1 MLTTATT
8 IVGLTPMMLERSIQA
23 KFLTPIVVSLVFGVF
38 CAFFVTLLMVPAM
51 YAIGVDVSTWRAR
64 IRQKVKDRLSHRRA
78 TPNESA
84 QGTGQASS

>member
-23 KFLTPIVVSLVFGVF
+23 KFLIPIVVSLVFGVF

-51 YAIGVDVSTWRAR
+51 YAIGVDIADLRTRT
-64 IRQKVKDRLSHRRA
+64 RQRVKGLFNRGAKAAD
-78 TPNESA
+78 
-84 QGTGQASS
+84 QVG